1 MGNEQQYCLCFN
13 QPQQG
18 NEKNLSNFTHTMNN
32 PIIQNID
39 YKDTENKSF
48 VSLFEKKLPE
58 IGQYSSVNDLTSQI
72 SNKTK
77 THLAD
82 NPLDISKYST
92 NSKIF
97 EMKPIHFNNG
107 NIYYGNWNEMI
118 QMEGYGKMLLSKEGI
133 LAEGLW
139 KEGQLVKGRIYF
151 PNDDIYEGDVKNS
164 TFEGH
169 GTLYF
174 SDGVIYKG
182 EFVCGERSGK
192 GQQIYPDHSI
202 YNGQFKND
210 LFNGEGEFTW
220 SNGVTY
226 KGMFVDS
233 QLCGKG
239 KLMCSKLN
247 SCYEGMF
254 KENKFHGKGKYI
266 WGNTQNVYEG
276 QYENGIKQGK
286 GVYVKNKKFVFDGMF
301 NNGKPHGYGE
311 ISIGNVKYKC
321 IWRYGQSAELP
332 TILEGNEQQQQQQYD
347 SSNNNINEM
356 INFQVE
362 QEDIDVKMLNF
373 LNNSDSNYIESNSVI
388 EAGQFLPTEQFTE

>member
-1 MGNEQQYCLCFN
+1 
-13 QPQQG
+13 
-18 NEKNLSNFTHTMNN
+18 
-32 PIIQNID
+32 
-39 YKDTENKSF
+39 
-48 VSLFEKKLPE
+48 
-58 IGQYSSVNDLTSQI
+58 
-72 SNKTK
+72 
-77 THLAD
+77 
-82 NPLDISKYST
+82 
-92 NSKIF
+92 
-97 EMKPIHFNNG
+97 MKPIHFNNG
-107 NIYYGNWNEMI
+107 NIYYGNWNEMV

-164 TFEGH
+164 TFEGY

-174 SDGVIYKG
+174 SDGVVYKG
-182 EFVCGERSGK
+182 DFVSGERSGK
-192 GQQIYPDHSI
+192 GQQIYPDHSV

-226 KGMFVDS
+226 KGTFVDS

-239 KLMCSKLN
+239 VITCSKLN

-254 KENKFHGKGKYI
+254 KENKFHGKGKYT
-266 WGNTQNVYEG
+266 WGLTQNVYEG
-276 QYENGIKQGK
+276 QYENGVKQGK
-286 GVYVKNKKFVFDGMF
+286 GIYIKNKDFVFDGMF

-311 ISIGNVKYKC
+311 MSIGNIKYKC

-332 TILEGNEQQQQQQYD
+332 TILEGNEQQKG
-347 SSNNNINEM
+347 NNNINEM

-362 QEDIDVKMLNF
+362 QEDIDLKMLKF
-373 LNNSDSNYIESNSVI
+373 LNNSDSNYIESNSLI